1 MDSGQLLKR
10 LRTIVIILGLTA
22 ITLLVMVYRFEWI
35 GFAYLLAPLVVGIVI
50 LAGYSFVLA
59 RRFSRK
65 HEKQEASIEKNNVR
79 LLTLVNSLGEAIFAV
94 DKQGKIT
101 IYNAAALE
109 LIDSHEDIYGKP
121 IDTILHLSN
130 VKNEPQSSIKEV
142 FEHGRVILRDDLV
155 LKTKHSE
162 TNVYLTITPIKEKGE
177 LAGAIILARD
187 ISQQKNLE
195 SQKDEF
201 LSVVSH
207 ELRTPVAVVEADLST
222 VLLPGYAKLPPKA
235 EKLLRSASQ
244 NLTYLSGLLQDISDL
259 SHSERTVLDTEL
271 VSFTAQKMAS
281 ELVDDFSNQAKKA
294 NLQLKLSVPEQSI
307 NLVSSYQ
314 RVREILVNFIT
325 NAVKYSSGHG
335 KEVTLQVVPSKR
347 FPGGASFLVVD
358 QGIGMRP
365 ADVKKLFKKFF
376 RAPDSRVQKI
386 RGTGM
391 GLYIAQKQAK
401 KIGAVIDIHSQTNHG
416 STFSL
421 DVPASIQV
429 KAARTNSK

>member
-35 GFAYLLAPLVVGIVI
+35 GFAYLLIPLVIGIVI
-50 LAGYSFVLA
+50 LTGYSFVLA
-59 RRFSRK
+59 RRFSK
-65 HEKQEASIEKNNVR
+65 HHEKQEATIEKNNVR
-79 LLTLVNSLGEAIFAV
+79 LLTLVNSLGEAVFAV
-94 DKQGKIT
+94 DKHGKVT

-109 LIDSHEDIYGKP
+109 LIDSHEDIYGKS
-121 IDTILHLSN
+121 IDKVLHLTN
-130 VKNEPQSSIKEV
+130 VRNEPQSSIKEV

-155 LKTKHSE
+155 LKTKHQE
-162 TNVYLTITPIKEKGE
+162 THVYLTITPIKEKGE

-187 ISQQKNLE
+187 VSKQKNLE
-195 SQKDEF
+195 TQKDEF

-222 VLLPGYAKLPPKA
+222 VLLPGYAKIPPKA

-281 ELVDDFSNQAKKA
+281 ELVDDFANQAKKA
-294 NLQLKLSVPEQSI
+294 NLQIKLEVPEATI
-307 NLVSSYQ
+307 NLISSYQ

-335 KEVTLQVVPSKR
+335 KVVTLQVVPSKR
-347 FPGGASFLVVD
+347 FPGGASFLVID
-358 QGIGMRP
+358 QGIGMSP
-365 ADVKKLFKKFF
+365 TDVKKLFKKFF
-376 RAPDSRVQKI
+376 RSADSRVQKI

-391 GLYIAQKQAK
+391 GLYIAQKQAE
-401 KIGAVIDIHSQTNHG
+401 KIGATIDIQSHVNHG

-421 DVPASIQV
+421 DVPANIQT
-429 KAARTNSK
+429 KAANTNRK